1 VKDKE
6 EKIVVGTFKIKEKAE
21 EDDADNNINRQ

>member
-21 EDDADNNINRQ
+21 EDDADNINRQ